1 MSTNETSNL
10 GSPSISLCEELMLLF
25 TCNSFRVNFDYRGPC
40 RVKPSKSVLRKLVIN
55 NDEDDA
61 DDDGNALSPTHKLC
75 EYLAG
80 DMRALTE
87 YLP

>member
-1 MSTNETSNL
+1 M
-10 GSPSISLCEELMLLF
+10 
-25 TCNSFRVNFDYRGPC
+25 
-40 RVKPSKSVLRKLVIN
+40 LRKQVIN

-87 YLP
+87 YLPYFFASGLLSFSERKTGKMQANRDTIFKSLVFLIIVQ